1 MTHLDIAIAPLHQ
14 QIAARLA
21 LAFIDSAEDRLGL
34 VLAEVGALDG
44 DGALAVLAVQSRNL
58 AEALSRLMG
67 SQESA
72 RSVLQRTVLDA
83 GVAADE

>member
-1 MTHLDIAIAPLHQ
+1 MTHLDIAIAPQHQ

-21 LAFIDSAEDRLGL
+21 LAFVDSAEDRLGL
-34 VLAEVGALDG
+34 VLAEVGALDS

-58 AEALSRLMG
+58 AEALSQLMG
-67 SQESA
+67 SPESA

-83 GVAADE
+83 GLATDG